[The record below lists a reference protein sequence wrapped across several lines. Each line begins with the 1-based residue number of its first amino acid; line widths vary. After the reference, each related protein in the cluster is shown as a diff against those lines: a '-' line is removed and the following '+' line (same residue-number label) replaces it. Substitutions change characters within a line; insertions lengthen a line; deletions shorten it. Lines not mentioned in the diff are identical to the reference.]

1 MWRGLSFPQKPASSN
16 NRNCLDNAGEKSP
29 TYPTLKQQL
38 QTHLQFPPSAS
49 AMGDAGLGCEP
60 LHAVQQCEEELV
72 EPAAGRG
79 ISLASGTCS
88 TSGSGSATYKSG
100 GVAGGQMK
108 TPQPK
113 MSLPNHLDEQTIA

>member
-1 MWRGLSFPQKPASSN
+1 MRSIENAGFPQKSAK
-16 NRNCLDNAGEKSP
+16 NAVELSP
-29 TYPTLKQQL
+29 THVRTLQWENIA
-38 QTHLQFPPSAS
+38 TE
-49 AMGDAGLGCEP
+49 MGDAGLGCEP

-88 TSGSGSATYKSG
+88 TAGSGSATYKSG

-113 MSLPNHLDEQTIA
+113 MSLPNHLDKQTIA